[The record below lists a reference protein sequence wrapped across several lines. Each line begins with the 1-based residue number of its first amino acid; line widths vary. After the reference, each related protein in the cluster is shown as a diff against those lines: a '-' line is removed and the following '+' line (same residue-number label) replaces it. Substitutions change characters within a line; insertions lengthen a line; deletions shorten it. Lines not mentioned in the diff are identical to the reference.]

1 MAKKIDKQQLAAGAW
16 TMISDQML
24 ARRHH
29 NGEIAAE
36 LGLSNGDVNALL
48 TLDRDEPRRQ
58 KVLVELWQ
66 FDPSMVTWQIDR
78 LVERNLVV
86 REISEV
92 DRRGKVIVL
101 TDHGIELQDRLR
113 QLLSEP
119 PPALGRLGTED
130 LVDLVRIL
138 NRWSAAPRSS
148 TAQRRPSAPAP
159 AGPRRS
165 TESVRWVSPPS
176 TRPGARRHVRR
187 APVDGSASHPF
198 RRRSGWG
205 SAPSGHRRRRRSVR
219 DPGPHRAG
227 TPRRWC

>member
-138 NRWSAAPRSS
+138 NRWSARAAILDG
-148 TAQRRPSAPAP
+148 TASPIGARPS
-159 AGPRRS
+159 R
-165 TESVRWVSPPS
+165 TTSV
-176 TRPGARRHVRR
+176 
-187 APVDGSASHPF
+187 D
-198 RRRSGWG
+198 
-205 SAPSGHRRRRRSVR
+205 
-219 DPGPHRAG
+219 
-227 TPRRWC
+227 